1 MQTNFSFIRCV
12 LPDILSTNLVRMEDV
27 NLWSTS
33 LAKLQVMRLFDLLA
47 SSPSSLRSL
56 NIGENSLLAVQ
67 ATNLAKSLRKVKD
80 ENKDQV
86 ASS

>member
-1 MQTNFSFIRCV
+1 
-12 LPDILSTNLVRMEDV
+12 MEDV

-33 LAKLQVMRLFDLLA
+33 LAKLQVMSLFDLLT

-56 NIGENSLLAVQ
+56 NIGQNSLLAVQ

-86 ASS
+86 ALLISSIDLFWS